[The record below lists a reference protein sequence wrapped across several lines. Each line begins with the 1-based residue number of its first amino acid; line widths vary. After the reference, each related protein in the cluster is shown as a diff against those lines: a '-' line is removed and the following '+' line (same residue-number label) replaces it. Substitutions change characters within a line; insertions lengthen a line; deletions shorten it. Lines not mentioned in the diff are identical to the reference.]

1 LQQRRSFNKGT
12 ALPPAPGLYEK
23 RDKNFTPANAAYVLL
38 ILIWFPVQSTPH
50 DKPIALGKP
59 RKNGKRDLHRSQI
72 SYVRDFY
79 SLHKTALSA
88 ANENLKRTQTP
99 YFGKIVFYLK
109 NSLKI
114 FILRLCSYL

>member
-1 LQQRRSFNKGT
+1 MENYRAVKWYLTDET

-59 RKNGKRDLHRSQI
+59 
-72 SYVRDFY
+72 
-79 SLHKTALSA
+79 
-88 ANENLKRTQTP
+88 
-99 YFGKIVFYLK
+99 
-109 NSLKI
+109 
-114 FILRLCSYL
+114 C